1 MITILV
7 TWVLPRVRA
16 CGALTVRGEGDR
28 TLKWAN
34 TASTSTR
41 VSEVSLRW
49 RRAVVCR
56 ARSEHGARPDAGA
69 RAALSDGRHRL
80 AGGVAPDLRRR
91 GPRLGWCP
99 GDDRRGPGGPGL
111 RRGVRRDVAGR
122 GGPGPLGRRRAGDPF
137 EDPVTGP
144 DDGRLGAGLA
154 LSPVCFFVWFVFV

>member
-7 TWVLPRVRA
+7 TWVLLRVRA

-41 VSEVSLRW
+41 VSEVSLRC

-56 ARSEHGARPDAGA
+56 VRIEHGARPDAGA

-91 GPRLGWCP
+91 GPRLGRCS
-99 GDDRRGPGGPGL
+99 GHDRRGPRIPGV
-111 RRGVRRDVAGR
+111 RRPLRRDVAGR
-122 GGPGPLGRRRAGDPF
+122 GRTGPLGRRRAGNPL
-137 EDPVTGP
+137 EDPPPRP

-154 LSPVCFFVWFVFV
+154 VRP